1 MRIFASSFRSKI
13 EDRRMHHR
21 DEGDILPDI
30 VDHFQQVHK
39 NLDFYPLDMLG
50 LRTRPDPLIVESFLI
65 AGIALI
71 ISR

>member
-1 MRIFASSFRSKI
+1 
-13 EDRRMHHR
+13 MHHR

-39 NLDFYPLDMLG
+39 NLDFYRLKIPARIFSKG
-50 LRTRPDPLIVESFLI
+50 RYPLIVESFLDRRDRVT
-65 AGIALI
+65 